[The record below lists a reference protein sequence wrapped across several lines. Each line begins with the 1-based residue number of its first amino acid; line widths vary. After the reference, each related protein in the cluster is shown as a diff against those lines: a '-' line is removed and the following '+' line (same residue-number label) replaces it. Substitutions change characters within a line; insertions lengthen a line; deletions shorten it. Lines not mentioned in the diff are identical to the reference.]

1 MKINTVSQKTI
12 ASEGLVMTRMGIDE
26 SSMDMIIGYLRDKIY
41 SDKILAP
48 IREYISNA
56 LDAMV
61 ESCNTTDKVSVKLQ
75 SIDGSWVWSVR
86 DYGFGLNDKD
96 ITNIF
101 GCYGASRK
109 RETNDQIGSYGIGAG
124 SGFAYSDTFYVASH
138 HKGTKTSYACT
149 LGRGQQGVSVGE
161 IYKISEEPTTEC
173 GIEVSI
179 DVKSGDVYHF
189 SSKTE
194 NFVQFYTPNSKLDF
208 VNEYDD
214 RNATPISPITT
225 KKVGDYTFNTY
236 DVAPS
241 SYFGGNKYLI
251 RMGGVI
257 YPHSHVT
264 TINGLIY
271 NKHIIIDVPIG
282 KLSIP
287 ISRESIE
294 STPLNDKVFQDI
306 DDCLL
311 KIREEEVSVL
321 TTPKFGSVISGNE
334 EFSKMYKGDWFTYS
348 YDSLF
353 PKTRK
358 WYYQAGKIFNEPEVC
373 NRKVSEGP
381 KYTVF
386 LMPNIKSIKNWH
398 KRLIKALTTIK
409 GANYNGYVF
418 MTKAN
423 YETMLS
429 EVDKSID
436 LSDCAFIDVK
446 TLKLPKLDTVPVD
459 KTTYQVYTDYGRKE
473 YHTAESLDKEV
484 RENSFKGEELEDD
497 WYLDCKN
504 IQLIHRRTVGLVK
517 TYGTRS
523 GFITANSIKMVDA
536 LKELGWLTP
545 DSVEYQDM
553 RKAFNERDNIER
565 TIESARLNL
574 TTIYYGGKVSDKI
587 KNIIAKKP
595 DKIERFKKVK
605 SAILREDSTRARILK
620 SFSSYDRCITREDLR
635 KILMLKA

>member
-1 MKINTVSQKTI
+1 
-12 ASEGLVMTRMGIDE
+12 
-26 SSMDMIIGYLRDKIY
+26 
-41 SDKILAP
+41 
-48 IREYISNA
+48 
-56 LDAMV
+56 
-61 ESCNTTDKVSVKLQ
+61 
-75 SIDGSWVWSVR
+75 
-86 DYGFGLNDKD
+86 
-96 ITNIF
+96 
-101 GCYGASRK
+101 
-109 RETNDQIGSYGIGAG
+109 
-124 SGFAYSDTFYVASH
+124 
-138 HKGTKTSYACT
+138 
-149 LGRGQQGVSVGE
+149 
-161 IYKISEEPTTEC
+161 
-173 GIEVSI
+173 
-179 DVKSGDVYHF
+179 
-189 SSKTE
+189 
-194 NFVQFYTPNSKLDF
+194 
-208 VNEYDD
+208 
-214 RNATPISPITT
+214 
-225 KKVGDYTFNTY
+225 
-236 DVAPS
+236 
-241 SYFGGNKYLI
+241 
-251 RMGGVI
+251 MGGVI
-257 YPHSHVT
+257 YPHSYT
-264 TINGLIY
+264 LKNRST
-271 NKHIIIDVPIG
+271 NKYIIIDVPIG

-294 STPLNDKVFQDI
+294 STPLNDKVFEDI
-306 DDCLL
+306 EACLE
-311 KIREEEVSVL
+311 KIKEEEVSVL

-348 YDSLF
+348 YDRLF

-358 WYYQAGKIFNEPEVC
+358 WYYHTGKIFDEPESR
-373 NRKVSEGP
+373 NGKVSEGP

-409 GANYNGYVF
+409 GTDYNGYVF
-418 MTKAN
+418 MTKPS

-429 EVDKSID
+429 EVDTSID

-473 YHTAESLDKEV
+473 YRTAEGLDELV
-484 RENSFKGEELEDD
+484 RTNSFKGEELEDD

-504 IQLIHRRTVGLVK
+504 IQQIHRRTVGLVK

-523 GFITANSIKMVDA
+523 GFVTANSIKMVDA

-545 DSVEYQDM
+545 DSFEYQDM
-553 RKAFNERDNIER
+553 VKAFRDKERVER
-565 TIESARLNL
+565 TIADAKSNL

-605 SAILREDSTRARILK
+605 SAILGEDSTRARILK